1 MIARALVNEPKL
13 LILDEPTAGVDIEIR
28 RSMWEFLEKINRDG
42 TTIVLTTHY
51 LEEAESLCRNIA
63 IIEDGEIVQNTDTK
77 TLLSQLQQ
85 ETYVLDLIENLES
98 LPAALASC
106 EEPQWSLRN
115 ASTLEVTIPRY
126 AGIDAIFSELRKYEI
141 GVRSMRNKSNR
152 LEQLF
157 LELTRGTLSGAD
169 EPQS

>member
-1 MIARALVNEPKL
+1 
-13 LILDEPTAGVDIEIR
+13 
-28 RSMWEFLEKINRDG
+28 MWEYLEKINRNG

-63 IIEDGEIVQNTDTK
+63 IIEDGEIVQNTDTR

-85 ETYVLDLIENLES
+85 ETYVLDLIQPLES
-98 LPAALASC
+98 LPPALASC
-106 EEPQWSLRN
+106 SQSKWWLRN
-115 ASTLEVTIPRY
+115 ASTVEVTIPRD
-126 AGIDAIFSELRKYEI
+126 AGIDSIFNQLRNYEI

-157 LELTRGTLSGAD
+157 LELTRDKPAD
-169 EPQS
+169 VVNSQQ

>member
-1 MIARALVNEPKL
+1 M
-13 LILDEPTAGVDIEIR
+13 DIEIR

-98 LPAALASC
+98 LPAALKSC
-106 EEPQWSLRN
+106 EQPQWSLRN
-115 ASTLEVTIPRY
+115 ASTLEVTIPRD
-126 AGIDAIFSELRKYEI
+126 AGIDAIFSELRKHEI